1 MKRMR
6 IFASVRMGGLITKS
20 TFNGW
25 KIILNLILALAIWP
39 RSDCWSSMVMAV
51 MYATNSLNSAGKRR
65 SILQPLD
72 VGIFLPLSEA
82 YKKRLYDYCTYGV
95 VNIGKQDFL
104 RLFEHA
110 WGSDD
115 YSYHSTRVGK
125 SCNLMI
131 LILFS
136 IPSNG
141 RLHQLNLVRLL
152 WNQQRSTGSAKSP
165 RTW

>member
-1 MKRMR
+1 
-6 IFASVRMGGLITKS
+6 
-20 TFNGW
+20 
-25 KIILNLILALAIWP
+25 
-39 RSDCWSSMVMAV
+39 MVMAV

-110 WGSDD
+110 
-115 YSYHSTRVGK
+115 
-125 SCNLMI
+125 
-131 LILFS
+131 
-136 IPSNG
+136 
-141 RLHQLNLVRLL
+141 
-152 WNQQRSTGSAKSP
+152 
-165 RTW
+165 